1 MQQYFRENQFPKA
14 PMSDVL
20 FPSGS
25 RADRWPVCVV
35 ALTLFLITS
44 AVNLQAPLYTTYAR
58 ASHLGAGAQTI
69 AFACYVAGLVPTLI
83 FLGGIS
89 DRFGRKWPLAIAL
102 LLTTVATAVPMNWPR
117 LEALAAARILCGI
130 ATGLMAGSGT
140 QFLVELLGCR
150 SAASTRAAVI
160 VAASTSLGFGSGAL
174 ATGLCLLAAPSQHTP
189 ISYGAYIGCAVS
201 GMVLLAM
208 IRESSFSRSSSWLRM
223 PVFVNGTLPYGIAI
237 FIAWSASGMVIGLV
251 PAALSSHGHDAWTG
265 FATFFVIATGLVAQ
279 PMARK
284 LSPTG
289 SLRIGMLLV
298 PCGLT
303 VLIAGVVR
311 QSLPVLLIGA
321 MLVGAASYGFTYC
334 AGLAANTAN
343 ANDTNRARATS
354 GYFLFAYS
362 GFSVPVVA
370 SGLMADRI
378 GVNWT
383 LWFFDGWIVIATA
396 MLALSMMACW
406 RQTMPASA
414 SAVAVPEN

>member
-1 MQQYFRENQFPKA
+1 
-14 PMSDVL
+14 MSDVL

-25 RADRWPVCVV
+25 RADRWPVYVV

-130 ATGLMAGSGT
+130 ATGLMAGCGT
-140 QFLVELLGCR
+140 QFLVELLGSR

-189 ISYGAYIGCAVS
+189 ISYGAYIGFAVS

-208 IRESSFSRSSSWLRM
+208 IREASWLRM
-223 PVFVNGTLPYGIAI
+223 PVFVSGTLPYGIAV

-251 PAALSSHGHDAWTG
+251 PAALSFHGHDAWTG
-265 FATFFVIATGLVAQ
+265 FATFFVISTGLVVQ

-284 LSPTG
+284 LSPLS
-289 SLRIGMLLV
+289 SLRIGMLLI

-303 VLIAGVVR
+303 VLIGGVVL

-321 MLVGAASYGFTYC
+321 MLVGAASYGFTYS
-334 AGLAANTAN
+334 AGLAANA
-343 ANDTNRARATS
+343 ASASDANRARATS
-354 GYFLFAYS
+354 GYFLFAYC

-378 GVNWT
+378 GLNPT
-383 LWFFDGWIVIATA
+383 LWVFDGGIVIATA
-396 MLALSMMACW
+396 LLALWMTVCT
-406 RQTMPASA
+406 RETTPASA
-414 SAVAVPEN
+414 YARVTPEN